1 MVVVPALGV
10 LPEHGAFRAPLNS
23 GAILPVKVPM
33 YWPFF
38 RGSLSSPP
46 WGGALLV
53 GRELAYQ
60 YLSLCYCSLFLIV
73 VD

>member
-33 YWPFF
+33 PVPAFNPVHVNKCGATFAVILTVLVPFF
-38 RGSLSSPP
+38 
-46 WGGALLV
+46 
-53 GRELAYQ
+53 
-60 YLSLCYCSLFLIV
+60 
-73 VD
+73 